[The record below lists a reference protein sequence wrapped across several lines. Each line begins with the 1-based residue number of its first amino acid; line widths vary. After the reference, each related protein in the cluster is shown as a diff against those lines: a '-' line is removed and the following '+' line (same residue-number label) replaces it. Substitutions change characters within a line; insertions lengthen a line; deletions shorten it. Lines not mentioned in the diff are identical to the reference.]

1 MSQSMPFGKTPLTEQ
16 QARSLAYWWGGDY
29 QQVFLA
35 ESGTTIRHGVV
46 VRGSQNCR
54 PRADAEAPPIMVFS
68 LEEARDME
76 NQRGFQEAA
85 SPDWVG

>member
-1 MSQSMPFGKTPLTEQ
+1 MSQSMSSGKTPLTEQ

-35 ESGTTIRHGVV
+35 ESGTTIRHGVA
-46 VRGSQNCR
+46 VRGPKSCR
-54 PRADAEAPPIMVFS
+54 PPADKDVPVMVFF
-68 LEEARDME
+68 LEEAWDIE
-76 NQRGFQEAA
+76 NRRGFQDAC